1 MNAQSA
7 LVTQLKQSTLLKER
21 YQALQAILQLGEIR
35 RMECFDIS
43 HTMGEQTIAS
53 CVVFNQDGP
62 LKSDYRR
69 FNITGITAGD
79 DYAAMEQALL
89 KRYDKPLEQEKI
101 PDVIFIDGGKGQL
114 NRALQTFAK
123 LNVKWDKNQP
133 HLIGVAK
140 GIHWKAGLETLILSK
155 QGKILHLPSD
165 HFSLTSDSTYS

>member
-1 MNAQSA
+1 
-7 LVTQLKQSTLLKER
+7 
-21 YQALQAILQLGEIR
+21 
-35 RMECFDIS
+35 
-43 HTMGEQTIAS
+43 
-53 CVVFNQDGP
+53 
-62 LKSDYRR
+62 
-69 FNITGITAGD
+69 
-79 DYAAMEQALL
+79 MEQALL

-140 GIHWKAGLETLILSK
+140 GIDRKAGLETLILSK

-165 HFSLTSDSTYS
+165 HLALHLIQHIRDESHQHAISGHRKKRQQAFLQSGLESVEGVGAKRRQTLLKYLGGMQGVKKATLDEIASVPGISKALAERIYDALRD